1 MMIASRLRFVS
12 VNLTRRSPHR
22 ESYRPLREE
31 ALLVRLDAL
40 YESLAYA
47 VVAVLILVTGIA
59 LVQDGH
65 WGWSSTFIWVG
76 IATILAGATLGGIG
90 LEGLGQEADR
100 HARGARHARRGLGRT
115 ARVAHRVLVDRVRS
129 HQRRGDGP
137 QMGRLIL
144 NARWARVR
152 FARTPEVGSWA
163 RQKRCSTA
171 PWAWRRSQE
180 ARTRVVLY
188 GFGFDRPE
196 SLWRTNE

>member
-90 LEGLGQEADR
+90 LKGLAKKRIDMLEVRDT
-100 HARGARHARRGLGRT
+100 HGAASVERRALPIEFLLT
-115 ARVAHRVLVDRVRS
+115 VFVLISVVAMVHKW
-129 HQRRGDGP
+129 G
-137 QMGRLIL
+137 
-144 NARWARVR
+144 A
-152 FARTPEVGSWA
+152 
-163 RQKRCSTA
+163 
-171 PWAWRRSQE
+171 
-180 ARTRVVLY
+180 
-188 GFGFDRPE
+188 
-196 SLWRTNE
+196 